1 MQTSWGWGHRMGQD
15 AYWISF
21 KVAEETPGQSR
32 SELRGKLSL
41 SPFDVVP
48 WTDIICAHVVDGF
61 IVSPQN

>member
-1 MQTSWGWGHRMGQD
+1 MGQD

-48 WTDIICAHVVDGF
+48 WTEIICAHVVDGF